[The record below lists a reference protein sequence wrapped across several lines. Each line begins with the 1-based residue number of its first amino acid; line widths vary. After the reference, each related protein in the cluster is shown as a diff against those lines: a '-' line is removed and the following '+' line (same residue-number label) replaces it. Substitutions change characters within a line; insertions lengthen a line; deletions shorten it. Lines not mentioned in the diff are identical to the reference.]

1 MATITLNYDARNS
14 IASKTIAYILSLGV
28 FKAEEKQ
35 KKVSGI
41 DIALQE
47 VKDGKITTYE
57 NVDDLLRKINC

>member
-1 MATITLNYDARNS
+1 MATITLNYNARNS
-14 IASKTIAYILSLGV
+14 VASKTIEYILSLGI

-47 VKDGKITTYE
+47 IKEGKVTTYE
-57 NVDDLLRKINC
+57 NVDDLLRKINS